1 MGKTINQAVFDI
13 PLIALEQVSRIYS
26 KGQCV
31 ALNEVTLSIEH
42 HEYIAIM
49 GPSGSGKSTLL
60 HILCGLDH
68 PTSGRIF
75 FEGTEYQT
83 RRQWA
88 RIRAERVGFVFQTFN
103 LLPTLT
109 AEENVEVP
117 MLGVVKQ
124 ARERRQRSID
134 LLTRV
139 GMVGRLR
146 HFPNELSGGEKQRL
160 AIARSLAN
168 APDLVLADEPTG
180 NLDSK
185 TSLEILG
192 LLEDIY
198 SREGVTLVI
207 VTHDQEIGRR
217 VDRLVRINDGRIVS
231 G

>member
-1 MGKTINQAVFDI
+1 MTDPT
-13 PLIALEQVSRIYS
+13 PLIALEQVTRIYS

-68 PTSGRIF
+68 PTSGRFF
-75 FEGTEYQT
+75 FEGNEYQT

-88 RIRAERVGFVFQTFN
+88 RVRAERIGFVFQTFN

-124 ARERRQRSID
+124 ARERHQRSIE

-139 GMVGRLR
+139 GMAGRLEHR
-146 HFPNELSGGEKQRL
+146 PSELSGGERQRL

-168 APDLVLADEPTG
+168 SPDLVLADEPTG

-185 TSLEILG
+185 TSLEILD

-207 VTHDQEIGRR
+207 VTHDGEIARR
-217 VDRLVRINDGRIVS
+217 VNRLVTINDGRIVS